1 MANDKVI
8 ANAPAPQSVGLIPE
22 AELQAIVALDTTLR
36 DGQRSIRDAEAS
48 GNMMLKGLTTARLTQ
63 TVRNLITPAM
73 MRDIMALKGT
83 ALGFKTDEATRR
95 EGQYSEEAVR
105 DVVIAALM
113 DGARIVGNEF
123 NIISGN
129 YYRTKEQLERKVRE
143 FPGLREFRYS
153 LSVPRISDGGAVVAG
168 WASWK
173 LHGTADRMD
182 FMQSEGFDARIPVR
196 INSGQGADAILGKA
210 TRKLMYRVLQRLTG
224 IDYGFEEE
232 QTEEGPADPN
242 VVDGRFEVVSESGSA
257 VIEEGQQA
265 QDDLRARA
273 TDEIRGQFGACNSPD
288 EADGMLADVIGDGWD
303 EEFVAE
309 AKRWHAE
316 ALARLATS
324 KQEALHPLQD
334 IRDRMQACELKTD
347 VNAIYREAVL
357 RDGLTEEDKK
367 TLFQWRG
374 QEMNRIHGSR
384 GERANGKAAATK

>member
-1 MANDKVI
+1 MANEKAV
-8 ANAPAPQSVGLIPE
+8 ATTAPNQPVGLMPQE
-22 AELQAIVALDTTLR
+22 ELNAIIALDQTLR
-36 DGQRSIRDAEAS
+36 DGQRSIQEAETD
-48 GNMMLKGLTTARLTQ
+48 GNMMLKGLMTARLLQ
-63 TVRNLITPAM
+63 TVRGLITPAM
-73 MRDIMALKGT
+73 MRDIQSLKNT
-83 ALGFKTDEATRR
+83 ALGFKTDEATRS
-95 EGQYSEEAVR
+95 EGPYNEQQVR

-113 DGARIVGNEF
+113 DGARVVGNEF

-153 LSVPRISDGGAVVAG
+153 LSVPEMSDCRAIVAG

-173 LHGTADRMD
+173 LRGTADRMD
-182 FMQSEGFDARIPVR
+182 FARTEGFDGRIPVR
-196 INSGQGADAILGKA
+196 TYKGQGADAILGKA

-224 IDYGFEEE
+224 IDYGLEEE
-232 QTEEGPADPN
+232 QAEDGPEDPN
-242 VVDGRFEVVSESGSA
+242 VVDARFTVVDEQ
-257 VIEEGQQA
+257 VEQP
-265 QDDLRARA
+265 QDDLRARG
-273 TDEIRGQFGACNSPD
+273 TDEIRGQFAACTAPD
-288 EADGMLADVIGDGWD
+288 QADGMLADVIGDGWD

-324 KQEALHPLQD
+324 KQEARHPLQD
-334 IRDRMQACELKTD
+334 IRDRMQACEQKTD

-357 RDGLTEEDKK
+357 RDGITEDDKK